1 MAANKGQDKKEKNT
15 NKEKIA
21 ELKMQKKQMQEE
33 LDELNGRTAKGK
45 AMCALICVAVIALLL
60 GGMVAMVKLDVGGFA
75 STTLAPVI
83 ADVPVIRSILPKDLQ
98 KKTAGEIA
106 AEEQAAQQAAQTDTA
121 SNAQADTTA
130 TEKVTSDTQTTS
142 DTQAVDTQVADTQT
156 TDTQPQTDT
165 QTTAAGQSQTN
176 GQNTAGTQSQT
187 NGQNAAGT
195 QSQTNGQNTAG
206 AQSQA
211 NAQNNTEDT
220 QSTEDAQA
228 ISDAALKDY
237 VDTYTN
243 MKPKDAATVF
253 DTMMPDQMLLITKIL
268 KEMTPAQ
275 RSAILSKMDAQN
287 ASDITVEM
295 NKELP

>member
-121 SNAQADTTA
+121 SNAQTDITA
-130 TEKVTSDTQTTS
+130 TEQVTSDTQTTS
-142 DTQAVDTQVADTQT
+142 DTQVADTQT
-156 TDTQPQTDT
+156 
-165 QTTAAGQSQTN
+165 A
-176 GQNTAGTQSQT
+176 
-187 NGQNAAGT
+187 
-195 QSQTNGQNTAG
+195 
-206 AQSQA
+206 
-211 NAQNNTEDT
+211 DT

>member
-130 TEKVTSDTQTTS
+130 TEQVVS
-142 DTQAVDTQVADTQT
+142 DTQVADTQVA
-156 TDTQPQTDT
+156 DTQVADTQLQTDT
-165 QTTAAGQSQTN
+165 QTTAAGQSQAN

-195 QSQTNGQNTAG
+195 
-206 AQSQA
+206 QSQA

>member
-1 MAANKGQDKKEKNT
+1 MAANKGQEKKEKNT

-121 SNAQADTTA
+121 SNAQTDTTA
-130 TEKVTSDTQTTS
+130 TEQVTSDTQTTS
-142 DTQAVDTQVADTQT
+142 DTQAADTQVADTQT
-156 TDTQPQTDT
+156 TDTQ
-165 QTTAAGQSQTN
+165 SQAN
-176 GQNTAGTQSQT
+176 GQNTAGTQL
-187 NGQNAAGT
+187 
-195 QSQTNGQNTAG
+195 
-206 AQSQA
+206 QA

-220 QSTEDAQA
+220 PSTEDAQA

-253 DTMMPDQMLLITKIL
+253 DTMMPDEMLLITKIL
-268 KEMTPAQ
+268 KEMNPSQ
-275 RSAILSKMDAQN
+275 RSAILAKMDAQN